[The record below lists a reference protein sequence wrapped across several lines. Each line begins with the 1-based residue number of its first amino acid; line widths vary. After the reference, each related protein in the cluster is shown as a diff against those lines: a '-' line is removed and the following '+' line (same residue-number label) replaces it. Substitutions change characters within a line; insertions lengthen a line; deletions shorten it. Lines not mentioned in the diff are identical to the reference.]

1 MYALL
6 SFLGEKM
13 ALIETSQNLIYC
25 LEIIQCTHFLA
36 LTRNPQILP
45 CFSFR
50 RSPRQSFLLHWAP
63 FLGVSSLSHHMSGLW
78 NSGRKTTSKTLKSM
92 LTYFA
97 RIWGQDALDLPLC
110 KVQAPCFVLR
120 EVAPTPPPQ
129 IIHSAQGGFQTLD
142 QAWPMANLHSSW
154 FHQLCRKNESP
165 PPTLSSCLQRGGL
178 RSHGPVSWLSC
189 SYLMMAAG
197 LRTMLVTY
205 NCPCIT
211 AQHHRA
217 HHFFLSTIELV
228 KDDECTLSWLCGLVS
243 QEFPHANRDGVRG
256 GGKGGIMVPWV
267 ALKNCWFV
275 VGRAWEQ
282 PERGAE

>member
-63 FLGVSSLSHHMSGLW
+63 FLGVSSLSHHMSGPW

-97 RIWGQDALDLPLC
+97 RIWGQYALDLPLC

-120 EVAPTPPPQ
+120 EVAPTPHPRSSTQHRVASRLWTKYDRWPICTPP
-129 IIHSAQGGFQTLD
+129 GFT
-142 QAWPMANLHSSW
+142 N
-154 FHQLCRKNESP
+154 
-165 PPTLSSCLQRGGL
+165 
-178 RSHGPVSWLSC
+178 
-189 SYLMMAAG
+189 YAG
-197 LRTMLVTY
+197 KMS
-205 NCPCIT
+205 
-211 AQHHRA
+211 HHRLLLA
-217 HHFFLSTIELV
+217 VAFREVVSGAMVLFLDYPALIWWWLQALELCLSRTTVHASQLSITEHTIFFWAPLNL
-228 KDDECTLSWLCGLVS
+228 
-243 QEFPHANRDGVRG
+243 
-256 GGKGGIMVPWV
+256 
-267 ALKNCWFV
+267 
-275 VGRAWEQ
+275 
-282 PERGAE
+282 

>member
-63 FLGVSSLSHHMSGLW
+63 FLGVSSLSHHMSGPW

-110 KVQAPCFVLR
+110 KVQLHALSSKR
-120 EVAPTPPPQ
+120 
-129 IIHSAQGGFQTLD
+129 
-142 QAWPMANLHSSW
+142 WP
-154 FHQLCRKNESP
+154 P
-165 PPTLSSCLQRGGL
+165 PPTPD
-178 RSHGPVSWLSC
+178 HP
-189 SYLMMAAG
+189 
-197 LRTMLVTY
+197 
-205 NCPCIT
+205 
-211 AQHHRA
+211 
-217 HHFFLSTIELV
+217 LSTG
-228 KDDECTLSWLCGLVS
+228 WLPDSGPSMTDGQFALLLVS
-243 QEFPHANRDGVRG
+243 PIMQE
-256 GGKGGIMVPWV
+256 KWV
-267 ALKNCWFV
+267 TTAYS
-275 VGRAWEQ
+275 
-282 PERGAE
+282 